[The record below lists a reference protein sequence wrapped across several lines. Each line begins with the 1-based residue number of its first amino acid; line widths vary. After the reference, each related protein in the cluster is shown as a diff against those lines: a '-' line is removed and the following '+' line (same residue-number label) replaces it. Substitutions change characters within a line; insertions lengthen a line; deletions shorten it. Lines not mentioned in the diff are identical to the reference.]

1 MPKRKIFL
9 NSCCISISIFIC
21 SFLFLTPYFLQKKIY
36 VFLNIE
42 QLFFL
47 FNIVEPP
54 PISFYFCT
62 IFTYYFVSQIDCPSK
77 KMHDPFF
84 YLFFQRIVRVHSL
97 SCTTSFSSSTIRLF
111 PCIIFCSILGDIPRQ
126 ARIQFSK
133 EGPRNALMVRFQ
145 SKKYA
150 FENQLS
156 FSEGIFLKF
165 INF

>member
-77 KMHDPFF
+77 KKKKKCMTH
-84 YLFFQRIVRVHSL
+84 
-97 SCTTSFSSSTIRLF
+97 SSTY
-111 PCIIFCSILGDIPRQ
+111 
-126 ARIQFSK
+126 FSK
-133 EGPRNALMVRFQ
+133 ELLEFILYHVLLAFPQVLFDFSLVSFFRF
-145 SKKYA
+145 YI
-150 FENQLS
+150 
-156 FSEGIFLKF
+156 G
-165 INF
+165 

>member
-21 SFLFLTPYFLQKKIY
+21 SFLFLTLYFLQKKIY

-111 PCIIFCSILGDIPRQ
+111 PCIIFSFLYWVTFLGKQ
-126 ARIQFSK
+126 EFS
-133 EGPRNALMVRFQ
+133 
-145 SKKYA
+145 
-150 FENQLS
+150 
-156 FSEGIFLKF
+156 FLKKGLEMH
-165 INF
+165 